1 MKKDLSEKDKKDWD
15 EFINNNEKL
24 ANKDSHLNTNNI
36 FYEKVLDLHGYT
48 IRDANIAVKKLIIKS
63 YNEKLKK
70 LRIITGKGM
79 RSNNLE
85 NPYKSKD
92 LSILKYAVPEFINRD
107 KELMEKIKKID
118 FDNVNN
124 LNSGEFLIYL
134 KKKK

>member
-1 MKKDLSEKDKKDWD
+1 
-15 EFINNNEKL
+15 
-24 ANKDSHLNTNNI
+24 
-36 FYEKVLDLHGYT
+36 
-48 IRDANIAVKKLIIKS
+48 
-63 YNEKLKK
+63 
-70 LRIITGKGM
+70 M